1 MFPRNRL
8 FVKLLIRYG
17 CSFLV
22 LCFIFNYFGVL
33 THLFEE
39 KFSDNFHYP
48 YDGDVLSQC
57 YLLRHGQK
65 PEVEPINNQ
74 TYSYRHNN
82 DRKCKDEFGQSPLN
96 PHLMI
101 VVKSKINNFE
111 RRNAIRNSWGF
122 ERRFADVMIRTVF
135 SLGIDKD
142 THDGKRSETQ
152 KLVDLEAERYQD
164 IVQVRNFIQ
173 AVMTHRIMNPFF

>member
-8 FVKLLIRYG
+8 FVKLIIRYG

-22 LCFIFNYFGVL
+22 LSFIFNYFGVL

-39 KFSDNFHYP
+39 KFKDNFHYP

-74 TYSYRHNN
+74 TFSYRHNN

-101 VVKSKINNFE
+101 VVKSKIDHFD

-135 SLGIDKD
+135 SLGIDKE
-142 THDGKRSETQ
+142 THDGKRSEIQ

-164 IVQVRNFIQ
+164 IVQVS
-173 AVMTHRIMNPFF
+173 